1 MEIKNQ
7 WVVHELRDNLYF
19 CGIKDDCPVLEPL
32 NSRVRLYKS
41 ERAANCAI
49 PRILESHIECCDFT
63 TMYIEYAEVPDI
75 AEEIMSAPAETF
87 AKKKSQADVYNL
99 VYNDGKWTT
108 VTSYWKIA
116 MLKKAVNDKCFF
128 GVVDAKTNQKGYL
141 YDFGTKGEKAW
152 EFFCEC
158 IYKSGIESVKK
169 MMGEQLTRKGGM
181 QE

>member
-7 WVVHELRDNLYF
+7 WVVHELRDDLYF

-49 PRILESHIECCDFT
+49 PRILESHIECCDFAP
-63 TMYIEYAEVPDI
+63 MYIEYAEVPDI
-75 AEEIMSAPAETF
+75 AEEIMSAPAETP
-87 AKKKSQADVYNL
+87 AEKKSQAAVYNL
-99 VYNDGKWTT
+99 TYNDGKWNT
-108 VTSYWKIA
+108 VTSYWKIT
-116 MLKKAVNDKCFF
+116 MLKKTVNGRYVF
-128 GVVDAKTNQKGYL
+128 GVVDAKTAQKGYL
-141 YDFGTKGEKAW
+141 YDFGANGEKAW

-158 IYKSGIESVKK
+158 IYKSGIESIKK

>member
-1 MEIKNQ
+1 MKIKNQ

-49 PRILESHIECCDFT
+49 PRILEAHIECCDFT
-63 TMYIEYAEVPDI
+63 PMYIEYAEVPDI
-75 AEEIMSAPAETF
+75 TEVIMSAPAE
-87 AKKKSQADVYNL
+87 APSKKKSQAAVYNL
-99 VYNDGKWTT
+99 TYNDGKWDT

-116 MLKKAVNDKCFF
+116 MLKKTVNGRCVF
-128 GVVDAKTNQKGYL
+128 GVVDAKTARQGYL
-141 YDFGTKGEKAW
+141 HDFGADGGKAW

-158 IYKSGIESVKK
+158 IYKSGVESVKK

-181 QE
+181 RE

>member
-32 NSRVRLYKS
+32 NSRVRQYKS

-49 PRILESHIECCDFT
+49 SRILESHIECCDFVP
-63 TMYIEYAEVPDI
+63 MYIEYAEVPDI
-75 AEEIMSAPAETF
+75 TEEIIPAPAETP
-87 AKKKSQADVYNL
+87 AEKKSQAAVYNL
-99 VYNDGKWTT
+99 TYNDGKWET

-116 MLKKAVNDKCFF
+116 MFKKTISGRCIF
-128 GVVDAKTNQKGYL
+128 GVVDPKTAQKGYL
-141 YDFGTKGEKAW
+141 YDFGSNGEKAW
-152 EFFCEC
+152 EFFCER

-169 MMGEQLTRKGGM
+169 MMGEQLTREGGM